1 MDITTSNTNGGSN
14 PTTTTTS
21 INETSTS
28 TTVVPKSELKFR
40 ENFYR
45 MVISQLFYD
54 GYQHAAVNLSGAIQA
69 NPPCPPSNRLYNL
82 IKAATS
88 KQDSNVGTNG
98 NNGGSSSVDETKAV
112 DDVLAGGTKR
122 LAEFD
127 QETQSG
133 RLDFKFVETIWDMLG
148 K

>member
-1 MDITTSNTNGGSN
+1 MDTTASNTNGGSN
-14 PTTTTTS
+14 PTAAKPNTTTTTTS
-21 INETSTS
+21 NNDTSTS
-28 TTVVPKSELKFR
+28 TTALPKSELKFR

-98 NNGGSSSVDETKAV
+98 NNGGSVDETKAV

-122 LAEFD
+122 LAELD

-133 RLDFKFVETIWDMLG
+133 RF
-148 K
+148 